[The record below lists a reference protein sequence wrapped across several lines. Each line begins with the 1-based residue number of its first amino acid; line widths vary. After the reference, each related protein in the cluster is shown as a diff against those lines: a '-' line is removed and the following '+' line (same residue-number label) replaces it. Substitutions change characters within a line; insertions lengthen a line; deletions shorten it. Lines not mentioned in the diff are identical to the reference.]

1 MTNGATLLAIGTA
14 VAAGDLVIAQ
24 VVARRIRS
32 QADIPPIEGGK
43 RGPTMAGINMIRFA
57 AVVIFLI
64 FAALAFG
71 LIPAAD
77 IQPIQLH

>member
-1 MTNGATLLAIGTA
+1 MTNGSVFLAIGTSI
-14 VAAGDLVIAQ
+14 AAADLVIAQ
-24 VVARRIRS
+24 AAARKIRDR
-32 QADIPPIEGGK
+32 ATMPPIEGSRQGS
-43 RGPTMAGINMIRFA
+43 PAAIVPMLRFA